1 MNGKKSKL
9 YWGLKLMSYKI
20 KEIYIDNFKSIEQ
33 GYLNLNNK
41 DLTVLDGP
49 NGFGKTSIFDA
60 IELVLTGEIRRI
72 AKIQITDGNKGYDDY
87 LFANK
92 QEKPIIIKIKLLK
105 EKSLESFIIGRK
117 INHNKFTRIRK
128 RPERFSS
135 TIHHLH
141 NLNEELTKDN
151 EVESIEKIIEL
162 VDFKNVY
169 GLYNYIEQEDSAH
182 FLKRNENDK
191 MKVMSQLF
199 NIEKE
204 EIEQEK
210 LIKAKNKMSRNL
222 TKMHNEIEQ
231 LKQNLDFNNVNKK
244 HDKVEHF
251 YLLPKTINK
260 KEMWDQIDVKPL
272 DLNQKEIYFNRI
284 DTIEYLIRNIESFKN
299 MYFNENI
306 KTLINNSER
315 IEDALLLYNFY
326 EKMEDFDKEHNLK
339 IKLNNYLSLIE
350 KRDILDKNIN
360 WMTISEHFDLPITIE
375 NLKDKLTIIRNLKK
389 NSNQFSNTITS
400 LLNTRKQMKITF
412 EKLSNSQEISNDSCP
427 LCGKEWAD
435 KTELINQISNQTKL
449 LQEKQ
454 DEASSE
460 ALKLIEELYTSVMDK
475 LVKDIKKFTS
485 ELIDSDI
492 YKVLKDRYEKGF
504 NKSNAKKFFDK
515 LSINIEE
522 IAYRKV
528 KKFEDLLTRTELIK
542 EKLRESL
549 KKVDD
554 FDFEKYGELKDI
566 YNNTF
571 DKSDELLANV
581 DTTKFKL
588 KKEYL
593 NYLYFLQSNKQY
605 QDYTNLKKKYNI
617 ISNAFGAIDRT
628 IKVYNSKIEAHRSKM
643 IKEIEIPFFIYTGKI
658 IQNYQRGIGVFIHEQ
673 IEDGKESQI
682 KAIRFVPPQKT
693 DHDIIHSFS
702 SGQLS
707 ATILAFTLALN
718 KVYNSS
724 GLNTL
729 LIDDPVQ
736 TMDEMNMASFVE
748 LLRNDFERQQIILS
762 THDNQISLYIR
773 YKFSKYGYQTTQI
786 NVKELFYK

>member
-1 MNGKKSKL
+1 
-9 YWGLKLMSYKI
+9 MSYKI
-20 KEIYIDNFKSIEQ
+20 KEINISNFKSIEK
-33 GYLNLNNK
+33 GYLNFTNK

-60 IELVLTGEIRRI
+60 IELALTGEIRRI
-72 AKIQITDGNKGYDDY
+72 TEIKITDGNKGYDDY
-87 LFANK
+87 LFANN
-92 QEKPIIIKIKLLK
+92 QEKPIIIKLKLNK
-105 EKSLESFIIGRK
+105 EESQENIMIGRK
-117 INHNKFTRIRK
+117 INHNKFTKIGK
-128 RPERFSS
+128 RPEKFSS

-141 NLNEELTKDN
+141 NFNEELTKEN

-162 VDFKNVY
+162 EDFKNVY

-204 EIEQEK
+204 ENEQVK
-210 LIKAKNKMSRNL
+210 LIKAKSKMSRNL
-222 TKMHNEIEQ
+222 SEMLKEIEQ
-231 LKQNLDFNNVNKK
+231 LKRKLDFNIVNKK
-244 HDKVEHF
+244 HDKVDHF
-251 YLLPKTINK
+251 YLLPQTITK
-260 KEMWDQIDVKPL
+260 KEIWDQIDVKPL
-272 DLNQKEIYFNRI
+272 DLQQKEIYFDRLNAF
-284 DTIEYLIRNIESFKN
+284 EYLTRNIESFKN
-299 MYFNENI
+299 VYFNENI
-306 KTLINNSER
+306 NTLINNSKK
-315 IEDALLLYNFY
+315 IEDALLLYNFN
-326 EKMEDFDKEHNLK
+326 EKMEDFNKEHNLK
-339 IKLNNYLSLIE
+339 KELNNYISLIE
-350 KRDILDKNIN
+350 KRDITDESIN
-360 WMTISEHFDLPITIE
+360 WVTISEHFDLPITVE
-375 NLKDKLTIIRNLKK
+375 NLKDKLTIIRSLKK
-389 NSNQFSNTITS
+389 DSNQLSHIITS
-400 LLNTRKQMKITF
+400 LLNTRKQLNTTF
-412 EKLSNSQEISNDSCP
+412 EKLAGSQEIPDDSCP
-427 LCGKEWAD
+427 LCGKEWTD
-435 KTELINQISNQTKL
+435 KAELTDQIFHQTKL

-454 DEASSE
+454 DESSSE
-460 ALKLIEELYTSVMDK
+460 ALKLIEELYTRVLNK
-475 LVKDIKKFTS
+475 LFKDMNKFTI
-485 ELIDSDI
+485 ELIDDEN
-492 YKVLKDRYEKGF
+492 YELVKKRYEKGF
-504 NKSNAKKFFDK
+504 NKLNAQKFFND

-522 IAYRKV
+522 IAYSNINKID
-528 KKFEDLLTRTELIK
+528 DLATRTELIK
-542 EKLRESL
+542 EKLREKL

-554 FDFEKYGELKDI
+554 FNFELYDELKDI

-571 DKSDELLANV
+571 DKNDEFIAKI
-581 DTTKFKL
+581 DTTKFRL

-593 NYLYFLQSNKQY
+593 NYLYFLQSNLQY
-605 QDYTNLKKKYNI
+605 QDYTNLKEKYGI
-617 ISNAFGAIDRT
+617 IKHAFDAIDRAT
-628 IKVYNSKIEAHRSKM
+628 KVYSSKIDAYRSKM
-643 IKEIEIPFFIYTGKI
+643 IKEIEIPFFIYTGKV

-673 IEDGKESQI
+673 IEKDKESQI

-773 YKFSKYGYQTTQI
+773 YKFSKYGYQTAQI
-786 NVKELFYK
+786 NVKDLFYR